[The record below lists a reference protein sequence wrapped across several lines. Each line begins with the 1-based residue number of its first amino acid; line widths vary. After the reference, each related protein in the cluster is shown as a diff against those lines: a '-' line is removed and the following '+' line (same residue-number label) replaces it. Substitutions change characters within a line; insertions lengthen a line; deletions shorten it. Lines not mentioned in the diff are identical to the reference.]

1 MPKHKTTRARQKALY
16 RLANWPEYAHALRQ
30 RSSITFWLSPD
41 LAQTWCYRGEKQRG
55 SQFAYSDQAIQSM
68 LTIKEV
74 FHLTNRG
81 VEGFLRSLFGWLG
94 LALPVPDHTTLS
106 KRSRHLGVSLPRRTA
121 GPLHLVLDS
130 TGLKLYGE
138 GEWKVR
144 QHGQAKHRT
153 WRKLHVGLEPDSGE
167 IQAVVL
173 TTNSVTDGQAV
184 PALLAQV
191 AGPVLSCTGD
201 GSYDKRPVYQALQAH
216 SPTAQVVIPPRH
228 DAHIWQHGNSKA
240 ERLKRDE
247 NLRYIRQHGRR
258 AWKEALGYHRRSLA
272 ETLMFRL
279 RTIFSDRLSARRLDA
294 QVTQALIRCRAL
306 NQMTHLTMPQSYLV
320 RA

>member
-1 MPKHKTTRARQKALY
+1 MPKHKTTRARPKALY
-16 RLANWPEYAHALRQ
+16 RVHNWPEYEQALRQ

-41 LAQTWCYRGEKQRG
+41 VAQTWCYGGEKQRG
-55 SQFAYSDQAIQSM
+55 SQFTYSDQAIQIM

-81 VEGFLRSLFGWLG
+81 VEGFVRSLFGLRG

-106 KRSRHLGVSLPRRTA
+106 KRSRHLAVSLPRQA
-121 GPLHLVLDS
+121 SGPLHLVLDS

-144 QHGQAKHRT
+144 QHGHAKHRT

-167 IQAVVL
+167 IQAMVL

-184 PALLAQV
+184 PALLAQL
-191 AGPVLSCTGD
+191 AGPLLSCSGD

-216 SPTAQVVIPPRH
+216 SPTAQVVIPPRQ

-258 AWKEALGYHRRSLA
+258 AWKESVGYHRRSLA

-294 QVTQALIRCRAL
+294 QVTQAWIRCRAL

-320 RA
+320 QA

>member
-1 MPKHKTTRARQKALY
+1 MPKHKTTRPHPKALY
-16 RLANWPEYAHALRQ
+16 RLTNWPEYEQALRQ
-30 RSSITFWLSPD
+30 RSSINFWLSEEGAARWRYTGP
-41 LAQTWCYRGEKQRG
+41 RQRG
-55 SQFAYSDQAIQSM
+55 SQFEYSDQAIQMM

-81 VEGFLRSLFGWLG
+81 AEGFLRSLFALLGW
-94 LALPVPDHTTLS
+94 ALPVPDHTTLS
-106 KRSRHLGVSLPRRTA
+106 KRSRHLGVDLPRRVR

-130 TGLKLYGE
+130 TGLKVYGE

-144 QHGQAKHRT
+144 QHGHAKHRT
-153 WRKLHVGLEPDSGE
+153 WRTLHLGIEPHSGE

-173 TTNSVTDGQAV
+173 TTNAVSDGQAV

-191 AGPVLSCTGD
+191 AEPLLSCTGD
-201 GSYDKRPVYQALQAH
+201 GGYDKRPVYQALQAH

-228 DAHIWQHGNSKA
+228 NAHIWQHGNSKA

-258 AWKEALGYHRRSLA
+258 TWKERFGYHRRSLA
-272 ETLMFRL
+272 ETCMFRL
-279 RTIFSDRLSARRLDA
+279 RTIFSDRLSARQLDTQKA
-294 QVTQALIRCRAL
+294 QMQIRCRAL
-306 NQMTHLTMPQSYLV
+306 NHMTALAMPHSYRL
-320 RA
+320 AA

>member
-1 MPKHKTTRARQKALY
+1 MSKHKPTRPRRKSLY
-16 RLANWPEYAHALRQ
+16 RVRNWPAYEQALRQ
-30 RSSITFWLSPD
+30 RASLSFWLSED
-41 LAQTWCYRGEKQRG
+41 LAQQWLYAGEKQRG
-55 SQFAYSDQAIQSM
+55 SQFEYSDQAIQIM

-81 VEGFLRSLFGWLG
+81 TEGFMRSLFARLQ

-106 KRSRHLGVSLPRRTA
+106 KRSRHLQVPLPRRVG

-130 TGLKLYGE
+130 TGLKIYGE

-144 QHGQAKHRT
+144 QYGFAKHRT
-153 WRKLHVGLEPDSGE
+153 WRKLHVGVEPQSGE
-167 IQAVVL
+167 IQAVLV
-173 TTNSVTDGQAV
+173 TTNGVSDGQAAAV
-184 PALLAQV
+184 LLAQIE
-191 AGPVLSCTGD
+191 PPLLSCTGD
-201 GSYDKRPVYQALQAH
+201 GGYDKRSVYQALQAH
-216 SPTAQVVIPPRH
+216 SPGAQVTILPRH
-228 DAHIWQHGNSKA
+228 DARIWQHGNSKA
-240 ERLKRDE
+240 DRLPRDE

-258 AWKEALGYHRRSLA
+258 RWKETFGYHRRSLA

-279 RTIFSDRLSARRLDA
+279 RTLFGDRLSARRLDA

-320 RA
+320 A